1 MRPRAL
7 ALVAALV
14 VTLLPV
20 TASRGRAADAPG
32 AGAGTAPTPDDDLA
46 RLTSSALSPRVVGTA
61 PHAAA
66 RAFLA
71 ERLAALAGAP
81 ATAATFPLGVADLRS
96 PRDLVL
102 TTPKGPVVLRDAFR
116 PWAGSP
122 TRAAGTPVPL
132 ADGRGAVPLPGRL
145 PDTSPEGVT
154 RFLRQVED
162 GTAPAILL
170 APSPGARAAIAPFL
184 DVPSSLTAA
193 SRAARDA
200 DASALCS
207 PEALAPWIASRRAA
221 LAPDD
226 GPLRVPVLVLEDDAY
241 EALDREKPTAIDFA
255 VAWDAVGDA
264 LAQGRGGE
272 NLVAVVTRPDATG
285 APAVVVVA
293 VPYDDAP
300 GPDRTSA
307 GVAAALAAL
316 RAYASAVRDGTAA
329 CGLLVALL
337 DGGTFGARGA
347 RALLPTLRDAYDVK
361 ALVTVGPAG
370 PLGALGVPTEE
381 VPVAPAADAAAARA
395 TRDDVVARV
404 GRALRGK

>member
-32 AGAGTAPTPDDDLA
+32 AGAAPTPDDDFA

-71 ERLAALAGAP
+71 ERLAPLAGAP

-96 PRDLVL
+96 SRDLVL
-102 TTPKGPVVLRDAFR
+102 TTPKGPVVLHDAFR

-122 TRAAGTPVPL
+122 TRAAGTPLPL

-145 PDTSPEGVT
+145 PDTSPEGVA

-170 APSPGARAAIAPFL
+170 APSPAARAAIAPFL

-200 DASALCS
+200 DASAPRS
-207 PEALAPWIASRRAA
+207 PDALAPWIASRRAT
-221 LAPDD
+221 LAPDE

-255 VAWDAVGDA
+255 VAWDAVADA
-264 LAQGRGGE
+264 LGAGRGGE
-272 NLVAVVTRPDATG
+272 NLVAVVTRPDAG
-285 APAVVVVA
+285 GVPAIVVVA
-293 VPYDDAP
+293 VPYDDDP

-316 RAYASAVRDGTAA
+316 HAHGGAVRDGTAA

-337 DGGTFGARGA
+337 DGATFGARGA

-361 ALVTVGPAG
+361 ALVTLGPAG
-370 PLGALGVPTEE
+370 PLGSLGVPTEE